1 MTMPM
6 NATALDAV
14 LNHPAIWRGSACAPT
29 QPGLPT
35 GFAELDAVL
44 PGAGWPVGAL
54 TEIYAERRG
63 VGELQLAMPAAAQLT
78 QAGRWLTFVAA
89 PHVPYAPALSGR
101 GLDLSR
107 VLMINT
113 TVLEER
119 LWAAEQALR
128 AACCGAVLM
137 WLDHVHERA
146 LRRLQ
151 LAAEEG
157 SASLLLF
164 RSARV
169 APATTAALR
178 LHVSR
183 SENRTV
189 IRVLKRRGGAL
200 PAPVTLDLHPWIRFS
215 ARSAGSGAAAS
226 SDTLHVVRDD
236 LNDAPHVDREFNDA
250 SHVDRDDLNDASHV
264 VRDDLNDAPHV
275 DRNEL
280 NGPSHDTPS
289 VTNSC

>member
-1 MTMPM
+1 
-6 NATALDAV
+6 L
-14 LNHPAIWRGSACAPT
+14 S
-29 QPGLPT
+29 T

-54 TEIYAERRG
+54 TEIYAERKG
-63 VGELQLAMPAAAQLT
+63 VGELQLVMPAAAALT

-89 PHVPYAPALSGR
+89 PHIPYAPALAGG
-101 GLDLSR
+101 GLDLAR
-107 VLMINT
+107 VLIVNT
-113 TVLEER
+113 AALEER

-157 SASLLLF
+157 GTSLLLF
-164 RSARV
+164 RPPRV

-183 SENRTV
+183 SENRTM

-200 PAPVTLDLHPWIRFS
+200 PSPVTLDLHPWIRFS
-215 ARSAGSGAAAS
+215 ARSAVSRAAS
-226 SDTLHVVRDD
+226 STNTMYVADEEFD
-236 LNDAPHVDREFNDA
+236 DAPHARRQFNDA
-250 SHVDRDDLNDASHV
+250 SY
-264 VRDDLNDAPHV
+264 
-275 DRNEL
+275 
-280 NGPSHDTPS
+280 DTPS
-289 VTNSC
+289 AAITY